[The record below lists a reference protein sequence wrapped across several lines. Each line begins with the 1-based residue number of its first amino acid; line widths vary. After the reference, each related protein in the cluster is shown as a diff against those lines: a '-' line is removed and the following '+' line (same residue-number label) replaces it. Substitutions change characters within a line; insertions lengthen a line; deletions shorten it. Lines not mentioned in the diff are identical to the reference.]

1 MKKILLI
8 GLVVAVLAAGCAS
21 PTPPAATEIV
31 VTQDTPQVV
40 DTPAVI
46 DTEVALTP
54 TVEEPVAES
63 VVTRALTSEPTGLD
77 PHGAAGSGQNVILP
91 FLYDTLVYRDFDGY
105 KPYLA
110 SDWEIS
116 EDGRTVTFQLRDDVV
131 FHDGT
136 AFNAEAV
143 SFNIERLRQAGPRS
157 PASNGVAEIE
167 SVEVVDEFTIRFNFV
182 EPSAI
187 LFSTLSTPYAAMVSP
202 TAVEKFGEEFG
213 QNPVG
218 SGPFMIESWSA
229 GQEVVLAANPN
240 YQWPPEVIQNQGRP
254 YIDRVVFRVIPD
266 PVSQINAFE
275 NNEVDVLFVNNP
287 GHLGRL
293 RQNPEVELVENVLN
307 SLVYLG
313 FNTSRPPFDDVK
325 VRQALA
331 HAVNKQEIVEL
342 ALGGIGE
349 PAFAPLA
356 PTLPGHDPSLKD
368 FELAFDPERSMQL
381 LQEAGFEQNTDGEW
395 TRNGLLLEL
404 TVVTSTRAPN
414 EAIATLIQSQMKE
427 IGVGVN
433 IQQLEAAAVME
444 VTAKGEYDAMI
455 WRYDWNDADVL
466 NVYLGSDRI
475 GRTNRQFYSNLQ
487 VDELLTAAGREL
499 DPQRRNEMYLEA
511 QKLILADAP
520 WQPLYTP
527 KDYTVIRSAIENV
540 VVGPMGRML
549 MNDAR
554 VTGQ

>member
-21 PTPPAATEIV
+21 PTPPAATESV
-31 VTQDTPQVV
+31 VSTDLPQVV

-46 DTEVALTP
+46 DTEVAIPP

-136 AFNAEAV
+136 AFNAEVVA
-143 SFNIERLRQAGPRS
+143 FNIDRLRQAGPRS

-167 SVEVVDEFTIRFNFV
+167 SVEVVAEFTVRFNFV

-202 TAVEKFGEEFG
+202 TAVEEFGEEFG
-213 QNPVG
+213 QHPVG
-218 SGPFMIESWSA
+218 SGPFMMESWSA

-240 YQWPPEVIQNQGRP
+240 YKWPPEVIENQGRP

-293 RQNPEVELVENVLN
+293 RQNPDVELVENVLN

-349 PAFAPLA
+349 EAFAPLA

-368 FELAFDPERSMQL
+368 FELAYDPERSMEL
-381 LQEAGFEQNTDGEW
+381 LQEAGFEQNADGEW
-395 TRNGLLLEL
+395 TRNGSLLQL

-427 IGVGVN
+427 IGVGIN

-475 GRTNRQFYSNLQ
+475 GRTNRQFYSNPQ

-511 QKLILADAP
+511 QKLILSDAP

-527 KDYTVIRSAIENV
+527 KDYTVIRSAVENV

>member
-8 GLVVAVLAAGCAS
+8 GLVIAVLAASCAS
-21 PTPPAATEIV
+21 PTPPAATESV
-31 VTQDTPQVV
+31 VAQDTPQVV
-40 DTPAVI
+40 NTPAVI
-46 DTEVALTP
+46 DTEVVLTP

-110 SDWEIS
+110 SDWGIS

-136 AFNAEAV
+136 ALNAEVVA
-143 SFNIERLRQAGPRS
+143 FNIDRLRQAGPSS

-167 SVEVVDEFTIRFNFV
+167 SVEVVDEFTVRFNFV

-202 TAVEKFGEEFG
+202 TAVEEFGEEFG
-213 QNPVG
+213 QHPVG
-218 SGPFMIESWSA
+218 SGPFMMESWSA

-240 YQWPPEVIQNQGRP
+240 YKWPPEVIQNQGRP

-293 RQNPEVELVENVLN
+293 RQNPDVELVENILN

-368 FELAFDPERSMQL
+368 FELAYDPERSIQL
-381 LQEAGFEQNTDGEW
+381 LQEAGFEQNADGEW
-395 TRNGLLLEL
+395 TRNGSLLEL

-427 IGVGVN
+427 IGVRVN
-433 IQQLEAAAVME
+433 IQQLEAAAVMD
-444 VTAKGEYDAMI
+444 VTSKGEYDAMI

-466 NVYLGSDRI
+466 KVYLGSDRI
-475 GRTNRQFYSNLQ
+475 GRTNRQFYSNSQ

-511 QKLILADAP
+511 QKLILSDAP

-527 KDYTVIRSAIENV
+527 KDYTVIRSAVENV

>member
-1 MKKILLI
+1 L
-8 GLVVAVLAAGCAS
+8 S
-21 PTPPAATEIV
+21 W
-31 VTQDTPQVV
+31 QQ
-40 DTPAVI
+40 
-46 DTEVALTP
+46 
-54 TVEEPVAES
+54 
-63 VVTRALTSEPTGLD
+63 
-77 PHGAAGSGQNVILP
+77 
-91 FLYDTLVYRDFDGY
+91 
-105 KPYLA
+105 
-110 SDWEIS
+110 
-116 EDGRTVTFQLRDDVV
+116 
-131 FHDGT
+131 
-136 AFNAEAV
+136 
-143 SFNIERLRQAGPRS
+143 
-157 PASNGVAEIE
+157 
-167 SVEVVDEFTIRFNFV
+167 IR
-182 EPSAI
+182 I
-187 LFSTLSTPYAAMVSP
+187 T
-202 TAVEKFGEEFG
+202 K
-213 QNPVG
+213 
-218 SGPFMIESWSA
+218 
-229 GQEVVLAANPN
+229 
-240 YQWPPEVIQNQGRP
+240 WPPEVIENQGRP

-275 NNEVDVLFVNNP
+275 NNEIDVLFVNNP

-356 PTLPGHDPSLKD
+356 PTLPGHAPSLKD
-368 FELAFDPERSMQL
+368 FELVYDPERSKEL
-381 LQEAGFEQNTDGEW
+381 LQEAGFEQNADGEW
-395 TRNGLLLEL
+395 TRNGSLLEL
-404 TVVTSTRAPN
+404 TIVTSTRAPN

-475 GRTNRQFYSNLQ
+475 GRTNRQFYSNPQ

-511 QKLILADAP
+511 QKLILSDAP

-527 KDYTVIRSAIENV
+527 KDYTVIRSAVENV